1 VLTPISRASTFRQEI
16 EAKAQVNF
24 NRCYQCFTCALGC
37 PVAEF
42 TQHTPNQIIRLIQ
55 LGLREDALQSDLIWL
70 CASCETCAA
79 RCPNDIEIVKIMDVL
94 RILSLETTPG
104 KAVKDIATTHRF
116 FIKLVQTFG
125 RIYEMG
131 YIMGMK
137 IFNPSSLLS
146 LRGLAEDG
154 ILGWKMVTKGKL
166 HLFPHKT
173 KGAVHIQ
180 RIVQKI
186 NTRKKSREARA

>member
-1 VLTPISRASTFRQEI
+1 MPISPASSFRQEI

-42 TQHTPNQIIRLIQ
+42 TQHTPNQIIRMIQ
-55 LGLREDALQSDLIWL
+55 LGLREDVLQSDLIWI

-79 RCPNDIEIVKIMDVL
+79 RCPNDIEIVKVMDVL
-94 RILSLETTPG
+94 RILSLESPG
-104 KAVKDIATTHRF
+104 KDVRDIASTHRF
-116 FIKLVQTFG
+116 FIKLVQKFG

-131 YIMGMK
+131 YVMGMK
-137 IFNPSSLLS
+137 IFNPGSLLS
-146 LRGLAEDG
+146 LRGLVEDG

-166 HLFPHKT
+166 HLLPYKT

-180 RIVQKI
+180 KIAQKI
-186 NTRKKSREARA
+186 EARKKQQEEA

>member
-1 VLTPISRASTFRQEI
+1 MPISLATTFRQEI
-16 EAKAQVNF
+16 EARAQVNF

-42 TQHTPNQIIRLIQ
+42 TQHTPNQIIRMIQ
-55 LGLREDALQSDLIWL
+55 LGLREDVLQSDLIWI

-79 RCPNDIEIVKIMDVL
+79 RCPNDIEIVKVMDVL
-94 RILSLETTPG
+94 RILSLEAPG
-104 KAVKDIATTHRF
+104 KNVRDIASTHRF
-116 FIKLVQTFG
+116 FIKLVQKFG

-137 IFNPSSLLS
+137 MFNPGSLFS
-146 LRGLAEDG
+146 LRGLVEDG

-166 HLFPHKT
+166 HLLPHKT
-173 KGAVHIQ
+173 KGAAHIQ
-180 RIVQKI
+180 KIAQKI
-186 NTRKKSREARA
+186 EARKKQQEGA